1 MIASILRGESCMRR
15 SQPARHPLALLL
27 VAVALIQVPFA
38 LLMPFHIDDRV
49 YLDVARNVARE
60 PLLPLLQPAI
70 WEGQLWSDMMS
81 HSHPPLVCYYIF
93 LLDRLGGTEP
103 EAAIHLGFIAFALL
117 FVAAMYR
124 FLELLR
130 LPPLVGSLMA
140 FFAPVVFISSHTI
153 MMDVP
158 TLTLG
163 LWGVVLAWEGYDS
176 GRGGRLLAAGLCLAA
191 AVWTSFSA
199 LFYLLPAAGCG
210 LVSRRPL
217 RQVLLVAPPPVLAM
231 AGWLALVQVMTHRFV
246 VQDMIRFLS
255 EFNARPSSDM
265 TRRVLYNL
273 LVVGGTVVAPAGVL
287 AWRLHRIRGK
297 LYLLAVCLAGLAAT
311 IALPDVGYYHHAA
324 IAVLA
329 VAGVVFLLEGV
340 IGTAAAARRTDPATA
355 ARWWTVGGWILF
367 LALVAVVAFPHGAAR
382 YQLWL
387 VPPLIAAFTLAVSGK
402 AETAGATGPAWLR
415 RPAVINIVIVLH
427 VAAACA
433 GALAD
438 LELARGYRQVVHEI
452 FQKYRSA
459 DHRIWVAGEWQLRH
473 YALAA
478 GGRTIL
484 RYDRRPVPGDL
495 LVKPVLT
502 APTWT
507 TPYESPAY
515 GFELETLEVR
525 SRFPVRILNR
535 PVQAGF
541 YSDFWGLL
549 PFWPADR
556 DAPLEVIRV
565 FMVRQTAPPD
575 PSREARE
582 NQGMLRPDAAGEL
595 PP

>member
-1 MIASILRGESCMRR
+1 MRR
-15 SQPARHPLALLL
+15 SPPARHQLALLL
-27 VAVALIQVPFA
+27 AAVALIQLPFA
-38 LLMPFHIDDRV
+38 LLMPFHVDDRV

-60 PLLPLLQPAI
+60 PFLPLLQPAI

-93 LLDRLGGTEP
+93 LLDRLGGAEP
-103 EAAIHLGFIAFALL
+103 EAAVHLGFIAFSVL

-158 TLTLG
+158 TLALG
-163 LWGVVLAWEGYDS
+163 LWGVVLAWEGFEA
-176 GRGGRLLAAGLCLAA
+176 GRAGRLLAAGLCLAA
-191 AVWTSFSA
+191 GVWTSFSA
-199 LFYLLPAAGCG
+199 MFYLLPAAGCG
-210 LVSRRPL
+210 LFGRRPL
-217 RQVLLVAPPPVLAM
+217 RHVFLVALPPVLAM
-231 AGWLALVQVMTHRFV
+231 VGWLALVQMMTHRFV
-246 VQDMIRFLS
+246 VQDMIRFLG

-273 LVVGGTVVAPAGVL
+273 LVVGGTLVVPAGIL

-297 LYLLAVCLAGLAAT
+297 LYLLAVCLAGLVAAV
-311 IALPDVGYYHHAA
+311 ALPEAGYYHQAA

-329 VAGVVFLLEGV
+329 VAGAVFLVEGGV
-340 IGTAAAARRTDPATA
+340 EAAAAARREDPPTA
-355 ARWWTVGGWILF
+355 ARWWTVGAWILF

-387 VPPLIAAFTLAVSGK
+387 VPPLVATFTRALSGR
-402 AETAGATGPAWLR
+402 ADAAGAGGSPWLC
-415 RPAVINIVIVLH
+415 RPVIVNAVIVLH
-427 VAAACA
+427 VAVACA

-438 LELARGYRQVVHEI
+438 LELARGYRQAVHDI
-452 FQKYRSA
+452 FSKYRSE
-459 DHRIWVAGEWQLRH
+459 DHRIWVAGEWQLRY

-484 RYDRRPVPGDL
+484 RYDGRPVPGDL
-495 LVKPVLT
+495 LLKPVLT
-502 APTWT
+502 APTWD
-507 TPYESPAY
+507 TPYESPAF

-535 PVQAGF
+535 AAQAGF
-541 YSDFWGLL
+541 YSDYWGLL
-549 PFWPADR
+549 PLWVSAADT
-556 DAPLEVIRV
+556 PLEAIRLI
-565 FMVRQTAPPD
+565 MVRQTVPPD
-575 PSREARE
+575 PGRAARE
-582 NQGMLRPDAAGEL
+582 NQGMLRPDWSGEL